1 MGVWTLKNKSIL
13 VVDDFAGMRS
23 MLRSMLS
30 AYDAEDIAEATNGLD
45 AVEKLSNKTYD
56 VILCD
61 YNLGNGKDGQQV
73 LEEAKELGL
82 IPYSAVYIMTTA
94 ENTSEMVMGAVEYQ
108 PDDYLSKPFTKEV
121 LISRLKVLVDKK
133 SELKPV
139 ASAIQLKDYDTA
151 YLLCEKLLEK
161 ESRNRSDI
169 LKIQSDIA
177 LDMQAYDKAEAIFT
191 AVLQERELPW
201 AKLGMGKVYY
211 STEKYQEAVTI
222 LEQLIEENPNYVFA
236 NDVLA
241 KVYLALGDPKKSQ
254 EILQQ
259 ALDKSPKAILRQKEL
274 ANLSLANKDY
284 EAAEQAFK
292 RILRNGKHSCYRG
305 PEDHMGLAK
314 AYIQKGSNFDAAK
327 SLSSMRAEYRT
338 APTDKKIKSYV
349 SEVVLYHELEKFSDA
364 KKSVQEVLKIVNKR
378 PEHLASEDAVT
389 LAKICYKMDMN
400 KEGDIFIQHVVRN
413 NHDNSEMLEE
423 LANILK
429 EYGGESK
436 VAELIANTRDE
447 VIAIN
452 NQGVE
457 LATQGKIEESI
468 DLFEKA
474 AKAMSENSI
483 VNLNAAQSLIM
494 YMSNFSAD
502 EEKLNKTMGYL
513 SKIKVV
519 GKPSEKHQKL
529 LTICLKLQ
537 NSLPQK

>member
-1 MGVWTLKNKSIL
+1 MGMWSLKNKSVL

-30 AYDAEDIAEATNGLD
+30 AYNAEDITEATNGID
-45 AVEKLSNKTYD
+45 AVEKLSSKTYD

-82 IPYSAVYIMTTA
+82 IPYSTVYIMTTA

-121 LISRLKVLVDKK
+121 LISRLKILVEKK

-139 ASAIQLKDYDTA
+139 ANAVQLKDYDTA

-161 ESRNRSDI
+161 ESKNRNDI

-177 LDMQAYDKAEAIFT
+177 LDMEAYDKAEAIFA

-201 AKLGMGKVYY
+201 AKLGLGKVFY
-211 STEKYQEAVTI
+211 STEKYQEAATI

-236 NDVLA
+236 HDCLA
-241 KVYLALGDPKKSQ
+241 KVYLAQGDPKKSQ
-254 EILQQ
+254 DILQQ
-259 ALDKSPKAILRQKEL
+259 AVDKSPKAILRQKEL

-284 EAAEQAFK
+284 ETSETAFK
-292 RILRNGKHSCYRG
+292 RILRTGKHSCYRG

-314 AYIQKGSNFDAAK
+314 TYIQKGSNFDAAR
-327 SLSSMRAEYRT
+327 SLNNMRTEYRSA
-338 APTDKKIKSYV
+338 APSKKIKAYV
-349 SEVVLYHELEKFSDA
+349 SEVILYHELEKYPDA
-364 KKSVQEVLKIVNKR
+364 KKSIQEILKILNKN
-378 PEHLASEDAVT
+378 PAHLTSDDAIT
-389 LAKICYKMDMN
+389 LAKICYQMDMTA
-400 KEGDIFIQHVVRN
+400 EGDTFIQHVVRN
-413 NHDNSEMLEE
+413 NHDDNEMLAE
-423 LANILK
+423 LSTIIK
-429 EYGGESK
+429 EFGGEDK

-447 VIAIN
+447 VIAVN
-452 NQGVE
+452 NQGVD

-468 DLFEKA
+468 ALFEKA

-483 VNLNAAQSLIM
+483 VNLNTAQSLIM
-494 YMSNFSAD
+494 YMSKFSVD
-502 EEKLNKTMGYL
+502 EEKLNRAMGYL
-513 SKIKVV
+513 SKIKIV

-529 LTICLKLQ
+529 LTICRKMH
-537 NSLPQK
+537 NNLPQR